1 MCGDT
6 ARCGGLTMDERI
18 NETAVPWEH
27 ERERLDVYL
36 AGRFTYLSRTAW
48 RREIERGRVYLNH
61 ERVESPGRRVRGGD
75 IVRFD
80 GRGFAEPEVDD
91 RFSVLYE
98 DEHLVCIDK
107 PGNLPVHPAGR
118 YFNNTL
124 VRILQARGGAALFPV
139 HRLDRETSGV
149 ILLAKRGD
157 VASQIQRGFGNVKKS
172 YIAIVHGAPA
182 NREFEIN
189 VPILDDPAGEIR
201 KKRVASASGGE
212 CALTR
217 FRALFSFG
225 DYTLMRAFPETG
237 RLHQIRVHL
246 RHAGLPIVGDKL
258 YGRDERLFGRFLRE
272 GLTGELLSELEL
284 PRSAL
289 HSRSLRF
296 FHPLLRRELL
306 VKAPVPSDF
315 REFIAEKGGRRGR
328 TDNT

>member
-1 MCGDT
+1 
-6 ARCGGLTMDERI
+6 MDERI
-18 NETAVPWEH
+18 NETAVPREH

-48 RREIERGRVYLNH
+48 QREIERGRVYLNH

-91 RFSVLYE
+91 RLTVLYE
-98 DEHLVCIDK
+98 DEYLVCVDK

-124 VRILQARGGAALFPV
+124 VRILQERTGGNYFPA

-149 ILLAKRGD
+149 ILLAKRAE
-157 VASQIQRGFGNVKKS
+157 VASKIQRNFHAVTKS
-172 YIAIVHGAPA
+172 YVAIVHGRPA
-182 NREFEIN
+182 VREFEIK
-189 VPILDDPAGEIR
+189 VPIRDDPTALIK
-201 KKRVASASGGE
+201 KKRVASPDGGE
-212 CALTR
+212 YARTG

-225 DYTLMRAFPETG
+225 DYTLVRAFPETG

-258 YGRDERLFGRFLRE
+258 YGRDERLFGRFVRE
-272 GLTGELLSELEL
+272 GLTGDLLSALEM

-289 HSRSLRF
+289 HSRSLKF
-296 FHPLLRRELL
+296 YHPMQGRELL
-306 VKAPVPSDF
+306 IKAPVPADF
-315 REFIAEKGGRRGR
+315 REFIAEKRRPAWPSP
-328 TDNT
+328 

>member
-1 MCGDT
+1 
-6 ARCGGLTMDERI
+6 MDERI
-18 NETAVPWEH
+18 NETAVPREH

-48 RREIERGRVYLNH
+48 QREIERGRVYLNH

-80 GRGFAEPEVDD
+80 GRGFAESEVDD
-91 RFSVLYE
+91 RLTVLYE
-98 DEHLVCIDK
+98 DEYLVCVDK

-124 VRILQARGGAALFPV
+124 VRILQERTGGNYFPA

-149 ILLAKRGD
+149 ILLAKRAE
-157 VASQIQRGFGNVKKS
+157 VASKIQRNFHTVTKS
-172 YIAIVHGAPA
+172 YIAIVHGRPA
-182 NREFEIN
+182 VREFEIR
-189 VPILDDPAGEIR
+189 VPIRDDPTALIK
-201 KKRVASASGGE
+201 KKRVASPDGGE
-212 CALTR
+212 YARTG

-225 DYTLMRAFPETG
+225 DYTLVRAFPETG

-258 YGRDERLFGRFLRE
+258 YGRDERLFGRFVRE
-272 GLTGELLSELEL
+272 GLTGDLLSALEM

-289 HSRSLRF
+289 HSRSLKF
-296 FHPLLRRELL
+296 YHPMQGRELL
-306 VKAPVPSDF
+306 IKAPVPADF
-315 REFIAEKGGRRGR
+315 REFIAEKRRPAWPSP
-328 TDNT
+328 